1 MNSFGGEKSVLMDE
15 IARRQRKL
23 IPLNIVVAIIALV
36 AAVSLLFAPIVSVDA
51 VGLGDYI
58 TEMMNEQSSGGDSSE
73 EGPTIDTAKIVSTV
87 TSNMGNVSLT
97 TMSLATL
104 AFSDDLT
111 ETLKDYV
118 SEIGSETLKKSE
130 KELITDVAVP
140 MMIEMMEEESGEE
153 APDNIKNMDADAIYD
168 KAKALETASAGE
180 VDETI
185 SALAEEL
192 QNQLGEDYISDENL
206 ADLESAIRTVYDDTV
221 AATDGTFTIESCIC
235 VFASKSL
242 QESGEIT
249 QTFTSYADLIDYFMD
264 SALSSGSGSA
274 EATAKAAS
282 ENSGGSGSDS
292 GSSSELDDTI
302 AQVEPILKIVAIAL
316 LFFTAVWLILFLF
329 AFLHLF
335 AKNKR
340 FTMWYVKL
348 FGFLPCLIFGVAPL
362 VAGAIVPGME
372 GGAEIAGI
380 LGMIST
386 MTWISG
392 ACYILLWIISIFW
405 AFPIKR
411 KIRAYNKQL
420 KAM

>member
-1 MNSFGGEKSVLMDE
+1 MNNFGGEKSVLMDE

-58 TEMMNEQSSGGDSSE
+58 TEMMDEQTSGEDSSA

-140 MMIEMMEEESGEE
+140 MMVEMMEEESGEE

-206 ADLESAIRTVYDDTV
+206 ADLESSIRKIYDDTV
-221 AATDGTFTIESCIC
+221 EATDGTFTIESCIC

-264 SALSSGSGSA
+264 SALSSGSG
-274 EATAKAAS
+274 
-282 ENSGGSGSDS
+282 GGTD
-292 GSSSELDDTI
+292 SSSELDDTI

>member
-140 MMIEMMEEESGEE
+140 MMVEMMEEESGEE

-185 SALAEEL
+185 SAFAEEL

-206 ADLESAIRTVYDDTV
+206 ADLESSIRTVYDDTV

-264 SALSSGSGSA
+264 
-274 EATAKAAS
+274 
-282 ENSGGSGSDS
+282 
-292 GSSSELDDTI
+292 SSSELDDTI

>member
-58 TEMMNEQSSGGDSSE
+58 TEMMGEQSSGEDSSA

-97 TMSLATL
+97 TMSLTTL

-111 ETLKDYV
+111 ETLKGYV
-118 SEIGSETLKKSE
+118 SEIGSEALKKSE

-140 MMIEMMEEESGEE
+140 MMIEMMEEESGTQ
-153 APDNIKNMDADAIYD
+153 APDNIKNIDADAIYD

-206 ADLESAIRTVYDDTV
+206 ADLESSIRTVYDDTV

-235 VFASKSL
+235 VFASISL

-264 SALSSGSGSA
+264 S
-274 EATAKAAS
+274 
-282 ENSGGSGSDS
+282 
-292 GSSSELDDTI
+292 SSELDDTI
-302 AQVEPILKIVAIAL
+302 AQVEPILKIVAIGL

>member
-58 TEMMNEQSSGGDSSE
+58 TEMMDEQTSGEDSSA

-140 MMIEMMEEESGEE
+140 MMVEMMEEESGEE

-206 ADLESAIRTVYDDTV
+206 ADLESSIRKIYDDTV
-221 AATDGTFTIESCIC
+221 EATDGTFTIESCIC

-264 SALSSGSGSA
+264 
-274 EATAKAAS
+274 
-282 ENSGGSGSDS
+282 
-292 GSSSELDDTI
+292 SSSELDDTI

>member
-1 MNSFGGEKSVLMDE
+1 MNNFGGEKSVLMDE

-58 TEMMNEQSSGGDSSE
+58 TEMMDEQTSGEDSSA

-111 ETLKDYV
+111 ETLKGYV
-118 SEIGSETLKKSE
+118 SEIGSEALKKSE

-140 MMIEMMEEESGEE
+140 MMVEMMEEESGEE

-206 ADLESAIRTVYDDTV
+206 ADLESSIRKIYDDTV
-221 AATDGTFTIESCIC
+221 EATDGTFTIESCIC

-264 SALSSGSGSA
+264 
-274 EATAKAAS
+274 
-282 ENSGGSGSDS
+282 
-292 GSSSELDDTI
+292 SSSELDDTI

>member
-58 TEMMNEQSSGGDSSE
+58 TEMMGEQSSGGDSSE

-140 MMIEMMEEESGEE
+140 MMIEMMEEESGTQ

-206 ADLESAIRTVYDDTV
+206 ADLESSIRTVYDDTV

-264 SALSSGSGSA
+264 S
-274 EATAKAAS
+274 
-282 ENSGGSGSDS
+282 
-292 GSSSELDDTI
+292 SSELDDTI
-302 AQVEPILKIVAIAL
+302 AQVEPILKMVAIAL

-392 ACYILLWIISIFW
+392 ACYILLWVISIFW

>member
-58 TEMMNEQSSGGDSSE
+58 TEMMGEQSSGEDSSE

-140 MMIEMMEEESGEE
+140 MMVEMMEEESGEE

-206 ADLESAIRTVYDDTV
+206 ADLESSIRTVYDDTV

-264 SALSSGSGSA
+264 
-274 EATAKAAS
+274 
-282 ENSGGSGSDS
+282 
-292 GSSSELDDTI
+292 SSSELDDTI

>member
-1 MNSFGGEKSVLMDE
+1 MNNFGGEKSVLMDE

-58 TEMMNEQSSGGDSSE
+58 TEMMDEQTSGEDSSA

-111 ETLKDYV
+111 ETLKGYV
-118 SEIGSETLKKSE
+118 SEIGSEALKKSE

-168 KAKALETASAGE
+168 KAKALETASADE

-206 ADLESAIRTVYDDTV
+206 ADLESSIRTVYDDTV

-264 SALSSGSGSA
+264 
-274 EATAKAAS
+274 
-282 ENSGGSGSDS
+282 
-292 GSSSELDDTI
+292 SSSELDDTI

>member
-1 MNSFGGEKSVLMDE
+1 MNNFGGEKSVLMDE

-58 TEMMNEQSSGGDSSE
+58 TEMMGEQSSGGDSSE

-140 MMIEMMEEESGEE
+140 MMIEMMEEESGTQ

-206 ADLESAIRTVYDDTV
+206 ADLESSIRTVYDDTV

-264 SALSSGSGSA
+264 
-274 EATAKAAS
+274 
-282 ENSGGSGSDS
+282 
-292 GSSSELDDTI
+292 SSSELDDTI

-392 ACYILLWIISIFW
+392 ACYILLWVISIFW

>member
-58 TEMMNEQSSGGDSSE
+58 TEMMGEQTAGGDSSE

-140 MMIEMMEEESGEE
+140 MMVEMMEEESGTQ

-264 SALSSGSGSA
+264 SALSSGSGS
-274 EATAKAAS
+274 
-282 ENSGGSGSDS
+282 D
-292 GSSSELDDTI
+292 SSSELDDTI

>member
-1 MNSFGGEKSVLMDE
+1 MNNFGGEKSVLMDE

-58 TEMMNEQSSGGDSSE
+58 TEMMGEQSSGGDSSE

-87 TSNMGNVSLT
+87 TSNMDNVSLT

-118 SEIGSETLKKSE
+118 SEIGSEALKKSE

-140 MMIEMMEEESGEE
+140 MMVEMMEEESGEE

-206 ADLESAIRTVYDDTV
+206 ADLESSIRTVYDDTV

-264 SALSSGSGSA
+264 S
-274 EATAKAAS
+274 
-282 ENSGGSGSDS
+282 
-292 GSSSELDDTI
+292 SSELDDTI
-302 AQVEPILKIVAIAL
+302 AQVEPILKMVAIAL

-392 ACYILLWIISIFW
+392 ACYILLWVISIFW

>member
-58 TEMMNEQSSGGDSSE
+58 TEMMGEQSSGSDSSE

-140 MMIEMMEEESGEE
+140 MMVEMMEEESGEE

-168 KAKALETASAGE
+168 NAKALETASADE

-192 QNQLGEDYISDENL
+192 QNQLGKDYISDENL
-206 ADLESAIRTVYDDTV
+206 ADLESSIRTVYDDTV

-264 SALSSGSGSA
+264 S
-274 EATAKAAS
+274 
-282 ENSGGSGSDS
+282 
-292 GSSSELDDTI
+292 SSELDDAI

>member
-58 TEMMNEQSSGGDSSE
+58 TEMMGEQSSGGDSSE

-111 ETLKDYV
+111 ETLKGYV

-140 MMIEMMEEESGEE
+140 MMVEMMEEESGEE

-168 KAKALETASAGE
+168 KAKTLETASAGE

-206 ADLESAIRTVYDDTV
+206 ADLESSIRTVYDDTV

-264 SALSSGSGSA
+264 SALSS
-274 EATAKAAS
+274 E
-282 ENSGGSGSDS
+282 SGGGTD
-292 GSSSELDDTI
+292 SSSELDDTI

>member
-58 TEMMNEQSSGGDSSE
+58 TEMMGEQSSGGDSSE

-87 TSNMGNVSLT
+87 TSNMDNVSLT

-118 SEIGSETLKKSE
+118 SEIGSEALKKSE

-140 MMIEMMEEESGEE
+140 MMIEMME

-206 ADLESAIRTVYDDTV
+206 ADLESSIRTVYDDTV
-221 AATDGTFTIESCIC
+221 AAPDGTFTIESCIC

-264 SALSSGSGSA
+264 S
-274 EATAKAAS
+274 
-282 ENSGGSGSDS
+282 
-292 GSSSELDDTI
+292 SSELDDTI
-302 AQVEPILKIVAIAL
+302 AQVEPILKMVAIAL

-392 ACYILLWIISIFW
+392 ACYILLWVISIFW

>member
-58 TEMMNEQSSGGDSSE
+58 TEMMGEQSSGGDSSE

-97 TMSLATL
+97 TMSLATI

-140 MMIEMMEEESGEE
+140 MMIEMMEEESGTQ

-206 ADLESAIRTVYDDTV
+206 ADLESSIRTVYDDTV
-221 AATDGTFTIESCIC
+221 AATGGTFTIESCIC

-264 SALSSGSGSA
+264 
-274 EATAKAAS
+274 
-282 ENSGGSGSDS
+282 
-292 GSSSELDDTI
+292 SSSELDDTI

>member
-1 MNSFGGEKSVLMDE
+1 MNNFGGEKSVLMDE

-58 TEMMNEQSSGGDSSE
+58 TEMMGEQSSGGDSSE

-111 ETLKDYV
+111 ETLKGYV
-118 SEIGSETLKKSE
+118 SEIGSEALKKSE

-140 MMIEMMEEESGEE
+140 MMVEMMEEESGEE

-168 KAKALETASAGE
+168 KAKALETASADE

-206 ADLESAIRTVYDDTV
+206 ADLESSIRTVYDDTV

-264 SALSSGSGSA
+264 
-274 EATAKAAS
+274 
-282 ENSGGSGSDS
+282 
-292 GSSSELDDTI
+292 SSSELDDTI

-362 VAGAIVPGME
+362 VAGAIVPGMD

>member
-1 MNSFGGEKSVLMDE
+1 MNNFGGEKSVLMDE

-58 TEMMNEQSSGGDSSE
+58 TEMMDEQTSGEDSSA

-140 MMIEMMEEESGEE
+140 MMVEMMEEESGEE

-168 KAKALETASAGE
+168 NAKALETASAGE

-206 ADLESAIRTVYDDTV
+206 ADLESSIRKIYDDTV
-221 AATDGTFTIESCIC
+221 EATDGTFTIESCIC

-264 SALSSGSGSA
+264 SALSSGSGS
-274 EATAKAAS
+274 
-282 ENSGGSGSDS
+282 D
-292 GSSSELDDTI
+292 SSSELDDTI

>member
-1 MNSFGGEKSVLMDE
+1 MNNFGGEKSVLMDE
-15 IARRQRKL
+15 IAHRQRKL

-58 TEMMNEQSSGGDSSE
+58 TEMMDEQTSGEDSSA

-118 SEIGSETLKKSE
+118 SEIGSEALKKSE

-140 MMIEMMEEESGEE
+140 MMIEIMEEESGEE

-206 ADLESAIRTVYDDTV
+206 ADLESSIRTVYDDTV

-264 SALSSGSGSA
+264 
-274 EATAKAAS
+274 
-282 ENSGGSGSDS
+282 
-292 GSSSELDDTI
+292 SSSELDDTI

>member
-58 TEMMNEQSSGGDSSE
+58 TEIMNEQSSGGDSSE

-140 MMIEMMEEESGEE
+140 MMVEMMEEESGEE

-180 VDETI
+180 ADETI

-206 ADLESAIRTVYDDTV
+206 ADLESSIRTVYDDTV

-264 SALSSGSGSA
+264 SALSSGSGS
-274 EATAKAAS
+274 
-282 ENSGGSGSDS
+282 D
-292 GSSSELDDTI
+292 SSSELDDTI

>member
-58 TEMMNEQSSGGDSSE
+58 TEMMGEQSSGGDSSE

-140 MMIEMMEEESGEE
+140 MMVEMMEEESGEE
-153 APDNIKNMDADAIYD
+153 APDNIKNMDAHAIYD
-168 KAKALETASAGE
+168 KAKPLETASAGE
-180 VDETI
+180 GDETI

-249 QTFTSYADLIDYFMD
+249 QT
-264 SALSSGSGSA
+264 
-274 EATAKAAS
+274 
-282 ENSGGSGSDS
+282 
-292 GSSSELDDTI
+292 LDDTI

>member
-58 TEMMNEQSSGGDSSE
+58 TEMMGEQTAGGDSSE

-118 SEIGSETLKKSE
+118 SEIGSEALKKSE

-206 ADLESAIRTVYDDTV
+206 ADLESSIRTVYDDTV

-264 SALSSGSGSA
+264 
-274 EATAKAAS
+274 
-282 ENSGGSGSDS
+282 
-292 GSSSELDDTI
+292 SSSELDDTI

>member
-58 TEMMNEQSSGGDSSE
+58 TEMMGEQASGEDSSA

-140 MMIEMMEEESGEE
+140 MMVEMMEEESGEE

-206 ADLESAIRTVYDDTV
+206 ADLESSIRKIYDDTV
-221 AATDGTFTIESCIC
+221 EATDGTFTIESCIC

-242 QESGEIT
+242 QGSGEIT

-264 SALSSGSGSA
+264 SALSSGS
-274 EATAKAAS
+274 
-282 ENSGGSGSDS
+282 GSGSDS

>member
-1 MNSFGGEKSVLMDE
+1 MNNFGGEKSVLMDE

-58 TEMMNEQSSGGDSSE
+58 TEMMGEQTSGEDSSE

-140 MMIEMMEEESGEE
+140 MMVEMMEEESGEE

-206 ADLESAIRTVYDDTV
+206 ADLESSIRKIYDDTV
-221 AATDGTFTIESCIC
+221 EATDGTFTIESCIC

-264 SALSSGSGSA
+264 
-274 EATAKAAS
+274 
-282 ENSGGSGSDS
+282 
-292 GSSSELDDTI
+292 SSSELDDTI

>member
-140 MMIEMMEEESGEE
+140 MMVEMMEEESGEE

-180 VDETI
+180 ADETI

-206 ADLESAIRTVYDDTV
+206 ADLESSIRTVYDDTV

-264 SALSSGSGSA
+264 SALSSGSGS
-274 EATAKAAS
+274 
-282 ENSGGSGSDS
+282 D
-292 GSSSELDDTI
+292 SSSELDDTI

>member
-58 TEMMNEQSSGGDSSE
+58 TEMMGEQSSGGDSSE

-111 ETLKDYV
+111 ETLKGYV
-118 SEIGSETLKKSE
+118 SEIGSEALKKSE

-140 MMIEMMEEESGEE
+140 VMIEMMEEESGTQ

-206 ADLESAIRTVYDDTV
+206 ADLESSIRTVYDDTV
-221 AATDGTFTIESCIC
+221 EATDGTFTIESCIC

-264 SALSSGSGSA
+264 S
-274 EATAKAAS
+274 
-282 ENSGGSGSDS
+282 
-292 GSSSELDDTI
+292 SSELDDTI
-302 AQVEPILKIVAIAL
+302 AQVEPILKIVAIAI

>member
-58 TEMMNEQSSGGDSSE
+58 TEMMDEQTSGEDSSA

-140 MMIEMMEEESGEE
+140 MMVEMMEEESGEE

-206 ADLESAIRTVYDDTV
+206 ADLESSIRKIYDDTV

-264 SALSSGSGSA
+264 SALSSGSGS
-274 EATAKAAS
+274 
-282 ENSGGSGSDS
+282 D
-292 GSSSELDDTI
+292 SSSELDDTI

>member
-15 IARRQRKL
+15 IARRQKKL

-58 TEMMNEQSSGGDSSE
+58 TEMMDEQTSGEDSSA

-97 TMSLATL
+97 TMSLAAL

-111 ETLKDYV
+111 ETLKGYV
-118 SEIGSETLKKSE
+118 SEIGSEALKKSE

-140 MMIEMMEEESGEE
+140 MMVEMMEEESGEE

-206 ADLESAIRTVYDDTV
+206 ADLESSIRTVYDDTV

-264 SALSSGSGSA
+264 S
-274 EATAKAAS
+274 
-282 ENSGGSGSDS
+282 
-292 GSSSELDDTI
+292 SSELDDAI

>member
-58 TEMMNEQSSGGDSSE
+58 TEMMGEQSSGGDSSE

-87 TSNMGNVSLT
+87 TSNMDNVSLT

-118 SEIGSETLKKSE
+118 SEIGSEALKKSE

-140 MMIEMMEEESGEE
+140 MMVEMMEEESGEE

-206 ADLESAIRTVYDDTV
+206 ADLESSIRKIYDDTV
-221 AATDGTFTIESCIC
+221 EATDGTFTIESCIC

-264 SALSSGSGSA
+264 S
-274 EATAKAAS
+274 
-282 ENSGGSGSDS
+282 
-292 GSSSELDDTI
+292 SSELDDTI
-302 AQVEPILKIVAIAL
+302 AQVEPILKIVAIAI

-362 VAGAIVPGME
+362 VAGAIIPGME

>member
-58 TEMMNEQSSGGDSSE
+58 TEMMGEQSSGGDSSE

-87 TSNMGNVSLT
+87 TSNMDNVSLT

-118 SEIGSETLKKSE
+118 SEIGSEALKKSE

-140 MMIEMMEEESGEE
+140 MMIEMMEEESGTQ

-206 ADLESAIRTVYDDTV
+206 ADLESSIRTVYDNTV

-264 SALSSGSGSA
+264 S
-274 EATAKAAS
+274 
-282 ENSGGSGSDS
+282 
-292 GSSSELDDTI
+292 SSELDDTI
-302 AQVEPILKIVAIAL
+302 AQVEPILKMVAIAL

-392 ACYILLWIISIFW
+392 ACYILLWVISIFW

>member
-58 TEMMNEQSSGGDSSE
+58 TEMMGEQTAGGDSSE
-73 EGPTIDTAKIVSTV
+73 EGPTLDTAKIVSTV

-140 MMIEMMEEESGEE
+140 MMVEMMEEESGEE

-206 ADLESAIRTVYDDTV
+206 ADLESSIRTVYDDTV

-264 SALSSGSGSA
+264 
-274 EATAKAAS
+274 
-282 ENSGGSGSDS
+282 
-292 GSSSELDDTI
+292 SSSELDDTI

>member
-1 MNSFGGEKSVLMDE
+1 MNNFGGEKSVLMDE

-118 SEIGSETLKKSE
+118 SEIGSEALKKSE

-140 MMIEMMEEESGEE
+140 MMIEMMEEESGTQ

-206 ADLESAIRTVYDDTV
+206 ADLESSIRTVYDDTV

-264 SALSSGSGSA
+264 SALSSGSG
-274 EATAKAAS
+274 
-282 ENSGGSGSDS
+282 GGTD
-292 GSSSELDDTI
+292 SSSELDDTI

>member
-58 TEMMNEQSSGGDSSE
+58 TEMMNEQSSGEDSSA

-140 MMIEMMEEESGEE
+140 MMVEMMEEESGTQ

-206 ADLESAIRTVYDDTV
+206 ADLESSIRTVYDDTV

-242 QESGEIT
+242 QDSGEIT

-264 SALSSGSGSA
+264 
-274 EATAKAAS
+274 
-282 ENSGGSGSDS
+282 
-292 GSSSELDDTI
+292 SSSELDDTI

>member
-1 MNSFGGEKSVLMDE
+1 MNNFGGEKSVLMDE

-118 SEIGSETLKKSE
+118 SEIGSEALKKSE

-140 MMIEMMEEESGEE
+140 MMVEMMEEESGEE

-206 ADLESAIRTVYDDTV
+206 ADLESSIRKIYDDTV
-221 AATDGTFTIESCIC
+221 EATDGTFTIESCIC

-264 SALSSGSGSA
+264 SALSSGS
-274 EATAKAAS
+274 
-282 ENSGGSGSDS
+282 GSGSDS

-340 FTMWYVKL
+340 FTMWYAKL

>member
-58 TEMMNEQSSGGDSSE
+58 TEMMGEQSSGGDSSE

-140 MMIEMMEEESGEE
+140 MMVEMMEEESGEE

-206 ADLESAIRTVYDDTV
+206 ADLESSIRTVYDDTV

-264 SALSSGSGSA
+264 S
-274 EATAKAAS
+274 
-282 ENSGGSGSDS
+282 
-292 GSSSELDDTI
+292 SSELDDAI

>member
-1 MNSFGGEKSVLMDE
+1 MNNFGGEKSVLMDE

-118 SEIGSETLKKSE
+118 SEIGSEALKKSE

-140 MMIEMMEEESGEE
+140 MMIEMMEEESGTQ

-206 ADLESAIRTVYDDTV
+206 ADLESSIRTVYDDTV

-264 SALSSGSGSA
+264 SALSS
-274 EATAKAAS
+274 E
-282 ENSGGSGSDS
+282 SGGGTD
-292 GSSSELDDTI
+292 SSSELDDTI

>member
-1 MNSFGGEKSVLMDE
+1 MV
-15 IARRQRKL
+15 
-23 IPLNIVVAIIALV
+23 
-36 AAVSLLFAPIVSVDA
+36 
-51 VGLGDYI
+51 
-58 TEMMNEQSSGGDSSE
+58 
-73 EGPTIDTAKIVSTV
+73 
-87 TSNMGNVSLT
+87 
-97 TMSLATL
+97 
-104 AFSDDLT
+104 
-111 ETLKDYV
+111 
-118 SEIGSETLKKSE
+118 
-130 KELITDVAVP
+130 
-140 MMIEMMEEESGEE
+140 EMMEEESGEE
-153 APDNIKNMDADAIYD
+153 APDNIKNIDADAIYD

-185 SALAEEL
+185 SALVEEL

-206 ADLESAIRTVYDDTV
+206 ADLESSIRTIYDDTV

-235 VFASKSL
+235 VFVSKSL

-264 SALSSGSGSA
+264 
-274 EATAKAAS
+274 
-282 ENSGGSGSDS
+282 
-292 GSSSELDDTI
+292 SSSELDDTI

>member
-1 MNSFGGEKSVLMDE
+1 MNNFGGEKSVLMDE

-58 TEMMNEQSSGGDSSE
+58 TEMMGEQSSGGDSSE

-118 SEIGSETLKKSE
+118 SEIGSETLKKSQ

-140 MMIEMMEEESGEE
+140 MMVEMMEEESGEE

-168 KAKALETASAGE
+168 TAKALATASAGE

-206 ADLESAIRTVYDDTV
+206 ADLESSIRTVYDDTV

-264 SALSSGSGSA
+264 SALSSGSGS
-274 EATAKAAS
+274 
-282 ENSGGSGSDS
+282 D
-292 GSSSELDDTI
+292 SSSELDDTI

-392 ACYILLWIISIFW
+392 ACYILLWVISIFW

>member
-1 MNSFGGEKSVLMDE
+1 MNNFGGEKSVLMDE

-58 TEMMNEQSSGGDSSE
+58 TEMMDEQTSGEDSSA

-140 MMIEMMEEESGEE
+140 MMVEMMEEESGEE

-206 ADLESAIRTVYDDTV
+206 ADLESSIRTVYDDTV

-264 SALSSGSGSA
+264 S
-274 EATAKAAS
+274 
-282 ENSGGSGSDS
+282 
-292 GSSSELDDTI
+292 SSELDDAI

>member
-58 TEMMNEQSSGGDSSE
+58 TEMMGEQTAGGDSSE

-118 SEIGSETLKKSE
+118 SEIGSEALKKSE

-140 MMIEMMEEESGEE
+140 MMIEMMEEESGTQ

-206 ADLESAIRTVYDDTV
+206 ADLESSIRKIYDDTV
-221 AATDGTFTIESCIC
+221 EATDGTFTIESCIC

-264 SALSSGSGSA
+264 SALSSGSGS
-274 EATAKAAS
+274 
-282 ENSGGSGSDS
+282 D
-292 GSSSELDDTI
+292 SSSELDDTI

>member
-1 MNSFGGEKSVLMDE
+1 MNNFGGEKSVLMDE

-97 TMSLATL
+97 TMSLAAL

-140 MMIEMMEEESGEE
+140 MMVEMIEEESGEE

-168 KAKALETASAGE
+168 KAKALETASADE

-206 ADLESAIRTVYDDTV
+206 ADLESSIRTVYDDTV

-264 SALSSGSGSA
+264 SALSSGSGS
-274 EATAKAAS
+274 
-282 ENSGGSGSDS
+282 D
-292 GSSSELDDTI
+292 SSSELDDTI